1 VTRLGVLGSG
11 GFAVVDRGG
20 AVTSGEVTLDWLVGA
35 DDRWH
40 EPAREA
46 STRQHR
52 LGAAPVVET
61 IVRVPGGE
69 VGQRAYGVAAASGAV
84 AVVEIENRS
93 AVPLTVGFVV
103 RVAGRGRV
111 ELDGAVLRLD
121 GRASVVMS
129 SAPRARAAGANPL
142 ADVTGGR
149 AGTEPIGELDA
160 PVELALLFPV
170 PHRTCVRAALGDL
183 AGVEPGAAPI
193 AVRDLPGADAVARG
207 WERQLE
213 RGLQAAL
220 PSPVGELVDAA
231 RADLLLAS
239 RREPGVVG
247 ALEDWGFDD
256 EAAAGWARLGWRARR
271 HARRRPH
278 RPDAWPAVRA
288 ADPATDPA
296 GFLSALRAVLV
307 REAPR
312 SLELLPGFPTEWLG
326 QPVTVDGLAVRAGS
340 VSYAVRWHGARPAL
354 LWEAPAGVQLRA
366 PALDPAWSSNASAG
380 EALLAE
386 PPPALL
392 AMGTQER
399 SAGER
404 VDAPGQFS

>member
-1 VTRLGVLGSG
+1 MTRLGVLGSG
-11 GFAVVDRGG
+11 GLAVADRFG
-20 AVTSGEVTLDWLVGA
+20 AITSGDLTLDWLVGA

-46 STRQHR
+46 ATRQQR
-52 LGAAPVVET
+52 MGAAPVVDT

-84 AVVEIENRS
+84 VVVEVENRS
-93 AVPLTVGFVV
+93 PVPLTVGFVV
-103 RVAGRGRV
+103 RIAARGRV
-111 ELDGAVLRLD
+111 ELDGSVLRVD
-121 GRASVVMS
+121 GRPVVVLS
-129 SAPRARAAGANPL
+129 SAPRAWAAGASTL
-142 ADVTGGR
+142 AAVTGGD
-149 AGTEPIGELDA
+149 AGIDPIGALDA
-160 PVELALLFPV
+160 PAEIALLFPV

-183 AGVEPGAAPI
+183 GGVEPDAAPI
-193 AVRDLPGADAVARG
+193 AVRDLPAADAVARG

-220 PSPVGELVDAA
+220 PLPVGELVDSA

-239 RREPGVVG
+239 RREPGVVA

-256 EAAAGWARLGWRARR
+256 EAADGWARLGWRARR

-278 RPDAWPAVRA
+278 GPDAWPAVRA

-307 REAPR
+307 HEAPR

-326 QPVTVDGLAVRAGS
+326 QSITVDNLAVRAGALS
-340 VSYAVRWHGARPAL
+340 FAVRWHGARPAL
-354 LWEAPAGVQLRA
+354 LWEAPPGVRLHA
-366 PALDPAWSSNASAG
+366 PALDPGWSTSVAAG

-386 PPPALL
+386 PPTALL
-392 AMGTQER
+392 AMGTHER